1 MRVVQPICLTL
12 MLIGSGSAAQAQ
24 VGEFKTPD
32 QIEMKAPLRPGGPAG
47 AVLYGDP
54 TKQGLYVNRATIAK
68 GQKNMPHS
76 HPDERVVVVLSGT
89 FYVGFG
95 EQFDESK
102 MKALP
107 AGSFFTEPPNAPHYN
122 WAKDGDV
129 VVQITG
135 IGPSGTK
142 SIPAK

>member
-1 MRVVQPICLTL
+1 MRGVQFIGVMTL
-12 MLIGSGSAAQAQ
+12 VLGGAGSALGQA
-24 VGEFKTPD
+24 GEFKTPD
-32 QIEMKAPLRPGGPAG
+32 QIEMKAPLRPGGPVA

-54 TKQGLYVNRATIAK
+54 SKPGLYVNRAKIAK
-68 GQKNMPHS
+68 GEKNPPHT
-76 HPDERVVVVLSGT
+76 HPDERTVVVLSGT

-107 AGSFFTEPPNAPHYN
+107 AGSFFTEPPNSPHYN

-129 VVQITG
+129 IVHITG